1 MVSRKTVARMSQ
13 YRRLLLDLH
22 GAGAE
27 HIYSHQLARLAGVS
41 AAQVRRDMM
50 AVGYSGS
57 PNRGYEV
64 EKCLDSVAHF
74 LDGAERQTVV
84 LIGAGRLG
92 RAILAHF
99 AERRP
104 MLRIAACF
112 DVEPELIGTTV
123 EGCPCHAV
131 DDMGALVQTIGARIA
146 IVAVPADRAQ
156 AVAATLVR
164 AGVRS
169 IISFAPAPLRVPDE
183 VFVDYID
190 MTSVLESAAF
200 FARAD
205 GDGPALQSASGGVSS
220 GDQRLTDLITKVRS
234 LLTEASMK
242 LEDLA
247 DRIGARIVTPGLP
260 EGTEIDNVYAGDRVS
275 DLLNEASDSTLL
287 ISNLASVQMVRVAEL
302 MDVPGICFV
311 GDVDLDPDIVEMARA
326 NRTLLM
332 ISPVGVF
339 ETCGLIYNALEA
351 CEPTATQA

>member
-27 HIYSHQLARLAGVS
+27 HVYSHQLARLAGVS

-64 EKCLDSVAHF
+64 DKCLDSIAHF
-74 LDGAERQTVV
+74 LDGAERQDVV
-84 LIGAGRLG
+84 LVGAGRLG

-104 MLRIAACF
+104 MLRIGACF
-112 DVEPELIGTTV
+112 DMDPELVGTTV

-131 DDMGALVQTIGARIA
+131 ADMEELVQAIGARIA
-146 IVAVPADRAQ
+146 IVAVPAERAQ

-183 VFVDYID
+183 IFVDYID
-190 MTSVLESAAF
+190 ITSVLESAAF
-200 FARAD
+200 FARAN
-205 GDGPALQSASGGVSS
+205 GARPTLQSESGGAGN
-220 GDQRLTDLITKVRS
+220 GDERLAALIIRMRS
-234 LLTEASMK
+234 LLTEANMK
-242 LEDLA
+242 LENLA
-247 DRIGARIVTPGLP
+247 DRIGARIVTPGKP
-260 EGTEIDNVYAGDRVS
+260 EGTEIGNVYAGDRVS

-311 GDVDLDPDIVEMARA
+311 GDVDLDPEIVEMAQA

-332 ISPVGVF
+332 ISPVGVY
-339 ETCGLIYNALEA
+339 ETCGLIYNVLKDERPAA
-351 CEPTATQA
+351 AGA